1 MFVGILFLLL
11 LTIEIF
17 GIVSFDSWMMCL
29 FVQATCGGCH
39 MVVLARPRDQSS
51 GDVTLEEDDVTEDY
65 LEKPYVELL
74 GDTADSST
82 LQRSLS
88 ARVRRRERVGRE
100 QTASRYDSQNSADN
114 LIHFICNKDKVLLL
128 CRSPN

>member
-1 MFVGILFLLL
+1 
-11 LTIEIF
+11 
-17 GIVSFDSWMMCL
+17 MMCL

-100 QTASRYDSQNSADN
+100 QT
-114 LIHFICNKDKVLLL
+114 IC
-128 CRSPN
+128 R

>member
-1 MFVGILFLLL
+1 MHFRYLIHYLLVYFLFIIKTFFLNVCRYFIFILFLLL

-100 QTASRYDSQNSADN
+100 QT
-114 LIHFICNKDKVLLL
+114 IC
-128 CRSPN
+128 R